1 MRRLDSCTG
10 ASVTKKAS
18 EVVLEGQDPAR
29 IGKKLGLLL
38 LSAASFADA
47 RGTGGAMPHVYKYL
61 SPATAMIVLEN
72 RTLRWSTPPLLN
84 DPFDMQFAFQIRHD
98 FAALLPRVLNAK
110 WDHVQGRHLGLPLN
124 ALGRMIREHQAR
136 FRQFSREEFDRHM
149 GPSIERSFDE
159 YVAHR
164 DCYNDVLRE
173 FFGNDKIFCVSGRP
187 DIILMWSHY
196 ASNHTGV
203 VLRFR
208 TDTPDNPFGVAR
220 EVDYVDEMP
229 SLYTDD
235 VLVRMLAGYSGLDH
249 EALMR
254 MVVGTKSAH
263 WSYEQELRIYSG
275 AGRSPAAFEDVAFG
289 RHEIDGL
296 IFGARTSQ
304 PDRQRLTALAA
315 AYPNIELL
323 RATVSTAAF
332 GIDIAAA

>member
-1 MRRLDSCTG
+1 MAHRLSFSGVPKDGFRLSG
-10 ASVTKKAS
+10 AFREKEANLLPTA
-18 EVVLEGQDPAR
+18 PA
-29 IGKKLGLLL
+29 LP
-38 LSAASFADA
+38 DA
-47 RGTGGAMPHVYKYL
+47 RKTGEHMPHVYKYL
-61 SPATAMIVLEN
+61 TPSTAMIVLER

-84 DPFDMQFAFQIRHD
+84 DPFDMQLAFQIRHD
-98 FAALLPRVLNAK
+98 FEALLPRVLDAK
-110 WDHVQGRHLGLPLN
+110 WDHIQGRHLDLPLN
-124 ALGRMIREHQAR
+124 ALGRMIREHQER
-136 FRQFSREEFDRHM
+136 FRRFSREDFDRHI
-149 GPSIERSFDE
+149 GPSVERSFVE

-164 DCYNDVLRE
+164 DHYNDVLRA
-173 FFGNDKIFCVSGRP
+173 FFGNDKIFCVSARP

-196 ASNHTGV
+196 AANHSGV

-235 VLVRMLAGYSGLDH
+235 VLVHMLAGYSGLDH

-254 MVVGTKSAH
+254 TVVGTKSAH
-263 WSYEQELRIYSG
+263 WSYERELRIYSG

-289 RHEIDGL
+289 RHEIDGV
-296 IFGARTSQ
+296 IFGARTTE

-332 GIDIAAA
+332 GIDVKPA